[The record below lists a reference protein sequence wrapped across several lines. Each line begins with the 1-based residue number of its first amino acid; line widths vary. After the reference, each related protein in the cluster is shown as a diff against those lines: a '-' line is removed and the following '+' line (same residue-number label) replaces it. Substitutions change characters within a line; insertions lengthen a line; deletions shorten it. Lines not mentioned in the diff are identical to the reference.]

1 MQVCNQSLF
10 RDARAGVRHDAEA
23 EDVVQEAYTHAF
35 AGLST
40 FRGESSLSTWL
51 TRIVLTE
58 ANGRLRKRR
67 PRVHIATFDATQQED
82 SRVVSFP
89 HRIATEDTATP
100 AARAQTRVHAP
111 CPLSPLTPPSPP
123 FF

>member
-58 ANGRLRKRR
+58 ATGRLRTRR
-67 PRVHIATFDATQQED
+67 TSVDIATSKATPTEY
-82 SRVVSFP
+82 SRVGYFP
-89 HRIATEDTATP
+89 NLFGSQDTA
-100 AARAQTRVHAP
+100 AAAAGSKSTCCPQLHRTHLRAA
-111 CPLSPLTPPSPP
+111 
-123 FF
+123 